1 MADTLILRT
10 ANSRYRE
17 FAHTIAADLKNAR
30 LDRGVTQR
38 ALAAAAGV
46 DPAVLCLIES
56 GKRVP
61 SLRVLIALATALGME
76 ASLRL
81 YPATGPRIY
90 DRTQAPILDALIAIA
105 HEDWRRR
112 LEVGVNRPARGVID
126 AAFHD
131 PPCRDVVA
139 TEVQGQ
145 LRRVEQQLRW
155 AGLKADSLP
164 SASGWPWV
172 EGATPRV
179 HRLLVL
185 RSTVAT
191 REIVRSLPELFRAAY
206 PVKERDAFE
215 SLTRE
220 AKPWPGNAM
229 LWADLDGK
237 TARILEGPPRGVGR

>member
-1 MADTLILRT
+1 
-10 ANSRYRE
+10 
-17 FAHTIAADLKNAR
+17 
-30 LDRGVTQR
+30 
-38 ALAAAAGV
+38 
-46 DPAVLCLIES
+46 VL
-56 GKRVP
+56 V
-61 SLRVLIALATALGME
+61 ALATALGME

-81 YPATGPRIY
+81 YQATGPRIH
-90 DRTQAPILDALIAIA
+90 DRVQAPILEALFGIA

-126 AAFHD
+126 AVFHD
-131 PPCRDVVA
+131 PGCRDVVA

-172 EGATPRV
+172 DGATPRV

-185 RSTVAT
+185 RSTAAT
-191 REIVRSLPELFRAAY
+191 REIVSSLPEVFRAAY
-206 PVKERDAFE
+206 PVKERDAYE
-215 SLTRE
+215 ALTHA